1 MIKVTVLMGGISSER
16 EVSISSGKA
25 VSEALKKAGYNV
37 DEIQITDEL
46 LNPEKLNQ
54 KLYLLLF
61 MVALAKMEKFKKF
74 SKIIILFLLDLHPPL
89 VIYPLINFY
98 LEKY

>member
-1 MIKVTVLMGGISSER
+1 M
-16 EVSISSGKA
+16 
-25 VSEALKKAGYNV
+25 SEALKKAGYNV

-46 LNPEKLNQ
+46 LNPEKIKSEIVFIALHGCFGEDGKIQ
-54 KLYLLLF
+54 KFL
-61 MVALAKMEKFKKF
+61 
-74 SKIIILFLLDLHPPL
+74 KIIILFLPDLHPHL

>member
-25 VSEALKKAGYNV
+25 VSEALKKAGYDV

-46 LNPEKLNQ
+46 LNPEKINTPVSPIKIPKRAPSTAPKIEIDLRFGSTFSSITFGGSR
-54 KLYLLLF
+54 Y
-61 MVALAKMEKFKKF
+61 EKT
-74 SKIIILFLLDLHPPL
+74 
-89 VIYPLINFY
+89 
-98 LEKY
+98 